1 MKMVFAESPL
11 MSPLIY
17 DIKAD
22 IVGILYAKILGLAIT
37 LIR

>member
-1 MKMVFAESPL
+1 MVFAKSPL
-11 MSPLIY
+11 MSLPIY

-22 IVGILYAKILGLAIT
+22 NFVGILYAKILGLVIT